1 MKVVYS
7 PSANQLKEKILRKYT
22 GINTY
27 FDQLEAC
34 IQQSPYEA
42 AEEKDI
48 IESKLVTAYKRS
60 VRTGLFSGSLF
71 PSYLYLSLSY
81 AINEP
86 KQLIVI
92 IGAYVQCYS

>member
-7 PSANQLKEKILRKYT
+7 PSANQLKERILRKYA
-22 GINTY
+22 GIGTY
-27 FDQLEAC
+27 FDQLEARV
-34 IQQSPYEA
+34 QESPYEA

-48 IESKLVTAYKRS
+48 IEGRLVTAYKRS

-71 PSYLYLSLSY
+71 PSYLYLSLCY

-86 KQLIVI
+86 RHLVVI
-92 IGAYVQCYS
+92 IGAYVQCYG